1 MSVKH
6 VTQGFV
12 PFLLLTLLL
21 TGCASSKLEKKA
33 FEGRTIAAT
42 AAFPPEANV
51 RHPLL
56 ATAGRLTM
64 SGFAREDRA
73 ELQHLQKVLRAATK
87 RVDIPDRIAGDMIA
101 TAAPNL
107 GARLSNDPKTADY
120 LLDFRVYD
128 YGLTVPPYGG
138 SAAFY
143 IDARATV
150 RDRASGTVLWAE
162 DLSRIS
168 NVRLKLRPDL
178 IREITEADLE
188 AMLQEFNA
196 YASERMTKALRKDIK
211 E

>member
-1 MSVKH
+1 MSVKRL
-6 VTQGFV
+6 VPGFV
-12 PFLLLTLLL
+12 PVVLLVFLLA
-21 TGCASSKLEKKA
+21 GCASSKLERKV

-56 ATAGRLTM
+56 ASSNRNRL
-64 SGFAREDRA
+64 SGFARQDRRQ
-73 ELQHLQKVLRAATK
+73 LQRLQEVLRATTK
-87 RVDIPDRIAGDMIA
+87 RIDIPGRIAGDMLA
-101 TAAPNL
+101 TAAPQL
-107 GARLSNDPKTADY
+107 GARLSDNAKTADY

-138 SAAFY
+138 TAAFY

-150 RDRASGTVLWAE
+150 RDRATGTVLWAE
-162 DLSRIS
+162 NLSRIS
-168 NVRLKLRPDL
+168 DVRLKLRSDL
-178 IREITEADLE
+178 IEEITETDLE
-188 AMLQEFNA
+188 AMLQEFGL

>member
-12 PFLLLTLLL
+12 PLLLLALIL
-21 TGCASSKLEKKA
+21 AGCASSKLDKKA

-42 AAFPPEANV
+42 AAFPPEASV

-56 ATAGRLTM
+56 AASGRYAM
-64 SGFAREDRA
+64 GGFAREDRQ

-87 RVDIPDRIAGDMIA
+87 RIDIPGRIAGDMIA
-101 TAAPNL
+101 TAAPHL
-107 GARLSNDPKTADY
+107 GARLSNNPRTADY

-138 SAAFY
+138 TAAFY

-150 RDRASGTVLWAE
+150 RDRTSGTVLWAE
-162 DLSRIS
+162 NLSRIS
-168 NVRLKLRPDL
+168 DVRLKLRPDV

-188 AMLQEFNA
+188 AMLQEFSA
-196 YASERMTKALRKDIK
+196 YAS
-211 E
+211 